1 MRLLT
6 SLKWSRVSSPWWGYW
21 EKKHSYPWGMDFTEQ
36 RERRRVVCGSEKDK
50 RGKVEDF
57 PKTRLP
63 SRRRGRET
71 IFPPNIRDHWSVL
84 QANQW
89 FFLRAPSAF
98 AFSLS
103 LVSCFIFWRRKISTT
118 HCICYFVDGGFRHFG
133 LTNFTL
139 TPPPPLTLFPPVLT
153 FLSPFWTWQFQ
164 TAILTTWDH
173 VFLTYFKHAPKS
185 LDTKFLSC

>member
-1 MRLLT
+1 MIC
-6 SLKWSRVSSPWWGYW
+6 P
-21 EKKHSYPWGMDFTEQ
+21 P
-36 RERRRVVCGSEKDK
+36 
-50 RGKVEDF
+50 GKSMV
-57 PKTRLP
+57 
-63 SRRRGRET
+63 
-71 IFPPNIRDHWSVL
+71 
-84 QANQW
+84 
-89 FFLRAPSAF
+89 FLRAPSAF

-118 HCICYFVDGGFRHFG
+118 HCICYLVDGGFRHFG

-185 LDTKFLSC
+185 LDTKFLSCKLFFKDFRSTFCLFDNFAN